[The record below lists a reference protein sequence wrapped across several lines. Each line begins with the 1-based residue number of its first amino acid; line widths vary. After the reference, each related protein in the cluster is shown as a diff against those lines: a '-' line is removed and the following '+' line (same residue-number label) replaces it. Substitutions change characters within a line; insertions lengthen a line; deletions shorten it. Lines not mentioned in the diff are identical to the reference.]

1 MAKKADGTFRFFIAK
16 GKSLDRFK
24 QFSGTT
30 IVIETENNVRDIIE
44 KSVKNG
50 WEPHYAVAMTDI
62 SKELQALADMLGIEV
77 VNF

>member
-1 MAKKADGTFRFFIAK
+1 M
-16 GKSLDRFK
+16 
-24 QFSGTT
+24 
-30 IVIETENNVRDIIE
+30 IETENNVRDIVE
-44 KSVKNG
+44 KSVKDG